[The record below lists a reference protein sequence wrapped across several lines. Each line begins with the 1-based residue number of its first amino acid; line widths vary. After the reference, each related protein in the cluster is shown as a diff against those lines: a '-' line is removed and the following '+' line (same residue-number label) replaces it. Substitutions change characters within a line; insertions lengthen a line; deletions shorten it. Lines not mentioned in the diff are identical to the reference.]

1 MGIRIVL
8 HIGPMKTGTEALSS
22 RLLSEPLTDSLII
35 PTGTAWPQSRSDVAK
50 HPELELLGTRRGAPI
65 ERRLENIVAEARRRD
80 VPDVTIL
87 LIAEALNVAQFP
99 EYIINRLR
107 QMADKLEIVFFA
119 RAQSAAL
126 LSFVAHRVQSWT
138 SPAYIAP
145 EFALIVRA
153 TRKRFYYD
161 VYASRWSGDDH
172 TLTILPYFEDDRST
186 DGLMKRFSQ
195 HTGISVPAADKSNSA
210 NASLGKVQLVR
221 IGELKQRLFK
231 FRSIPVLEQL
241 AAWMYFT
248 ARRRIQNELQ
258 GSRWALHA
266 KERREIV
273 ERYRESNARFKK
285 LLGSES
291 RRDMWKRWFS
301 ELEAP
306 PRK

>member
-1 MGIRIVL
+1 M

-22 RLLSEPLTDSLII
+22 RLLSEPLPEALIL
-35 PTGTAWPQSRSDVAK
+35 PSGTAWPQSRSDVVK
-50 HPELELLGTRRGAPI
+50 HPQLELLGTRRGALI
-65 ERRLENIVAEARRRD
+65 ERRLEMIVADARRRD
-80 VPDVTIL
+80 VPEVTIL
-87 LIAEALNVAQFP
+87 LVAEALNVAQFP
-99 EYIINRLR
+99 EYIIKRLG

-138 SPAYIAP
+138 SPTYIRP
-145 EFALIVRA
+145 EYAGILRG
-153 TRKRFYYD
+153 TRKRFHYD

-186 DGLMKRFSQ
+186 DGLMNRFAR
-195 HTGISVPAADKSNSA
+195 HTGIAVPVANKANRA
-210 NASLGKVQLVR
+210 NASLGKKQLVR
-221 IGELKQRLFK
+221 LGELKHRLRWA
-231 FRSIPVLEQL
+231 RSIPVLTKL
-241 AAWMYFT
+241 AAWFYFSVL
-248 ARRRIQNELQ
+248 RRIQNEPQ
-258 GSRWALHA
+258 GSRWVLTTG
-266 KERREIV
+266 ERREIV

-291 RRDMWKRWFS
+291 RRDFWKRWFS

>member
-1 MGIRIVL
+1 
-8 HIGPMKTGTEALSS
+8 MKTGTEALSS
-22 RLLSEPLTDSLII
+22 RLLSEPLPDSLILPSGI
-35 PTGTAWPQSRSDVAK
+35 AWPQSRSDVAK
-50 HPELELLGTRRGAPI
+50 HPQLELLGTRRGAVI
-65 ERRLENIVAEARRRD
+65 ERRLEKIVADARRRD

-87 LIAEALNVAQFP
+87 LIAEALNVARFP
-99 EYIINRLR
+99 EYIITRLQ

-138 SPAYIAP
+138 SPKYIRPDYAGI
-145 EFALIVRA
+145 LRA

-161 VYASRWSGDDH
+161 VYASRWSGGDH

-186 DGLMKRFSQ
+186 DGLMKRFAR
-195 HTGISVPAADKSNSA
+195 HTGIEVPTANKANRA
-210 NASLGKVQLVR
+210 NASLGKEQLVR
-221 IGELKQRLFK
+221 LGELKQKLFR
-231 FRSIPVLEQL
+231 FRSIPVLAKL
-241 AAWMYFT
+241 AVWFYFSV
-248 ARRRIQNELQ
+248 RRRIQSETQ
-258 GSRWALHA
+258 GSRWAL
-266 KERREIV
+266 KTGERREIV

-291 RRDMWKRWFS
+291 RRDIWKRWFS

>member
-1 MGIRIVL
+1 
-8 HIGPMKTGTEALSS
+8 MKTGTEALSS
-22 RLLSEPLTDSLII
+22 RLLSEPLPDSLIL
-35 PTGTAWPQSRSDVAK
+35 PSGAAWPQSRSDVAK
-50 HPELELLGTRRGAPI
+50 HPQLELLGTRRGAPI
-65 ERRLENIVAEARRRD
+65 EHRLEKIVADARRRD

-138 SPAYIAP
+138 SPKYIRPVYAGI
-145 EFALIVRA
+145 LKG

-161 VYASRWSGDDH
+161 VYASRWSGGDH

-186 DGLMKRFSQ
+186 DGLMKRFAH
-195 HTGISVPAADKSNSA
+195 HTGIKVPTTNYSNRA
-210 NASLGKVQLVR
+210 NESLGKEQLVR
-221 IGELKQRLFK
+221 LGELKQRLFR
-231 FRSIPVLEQL
+231 FRSIPVLEKL
-241 AAWMYFT
+241 AAWFYFT
-248 ARRRIQNELQ
+248 ARRRIQNEVQ
-258 GSRWALHA
+258 GSRWALKA
-266 KERREIV
+266 EEKREIV

-285 LLGSES
+285 FLGSES
-291 RRDMWKRWFS
+291 RRDMWKRWFA